1 MDWTAT
7 LADLG
12 LTTFAYIMVTLLGIC
27 IGSFCNVLI
36 YRIPKHEEFVK
47 TASHCMTCGH
57 KLAWYDNIPLF
68 SWITLG
74 GKCRYCKVKLSA
86 QYPIVEAVNG
96 LLWLLIVLTKGFSLE
111 AFLLAL
117 MTTGLLALSVID
129 WRTFEIE
136 NGFHVFFIALAI
148 VQLIADYRNWSQ
160 YIIGFFAVSIPL
172 LLIYL
177 LSGGTAIGGGD
188 VKLMAACGLLIGWQN
203 IVLALMIACVVG
215 SVIHLIRMK
224 FFNAGRKLAMGPYLA
239 IGIFMASL
247 WGAQFLTWY
256 FTYLGI

>member
-1 MDWTAT
+1 M

-12 LTTFAYIMVTLLGIC
+12 LTTFAYVMVTILGIC

-47 TASHCMTCGH
+47 TSSHCMTCGH

-96 LLWLLIVLTKGFSLE
+96 LLWLLIAFTTGFSLE
-111 AFLLAL
+111 ALLYAL
-117 MTTGLLALSVID
+117 MTTALLALSVID

-136 NGFHVFFIALAI
+136 NGFHIYFMALAL
-148 VQLIADYRNWSQ
+148 VQIACDYQNWQ
-160 YIIGFFAVSIPL
+160 LYVLGFFAVSIPL
-172 LLIYL
+172 LLMYL
-177 LSGGTAIGGGD
+177 LSGGSAIGGGD
-188 VKLMAACGLLIGWQN
+188 VKLMAACGLLIGWKD
-203 IVLALMIACVVG
+203 ILLALMIGCVVG
-215 SVIHLIRMK
+215 SIIHLIRMK
-224 FFNAGRKLAMGPYLA
+224 FFKAGRKLAMGPYLS
-239 IGIFMASL
+239 IGIFVASL
-247 WGAQFLTWY
+247 WGTQLLNWY
-256 FTYLGI
+256 LQYLGV